1 MSPLAILAI
10 VWGVVTAVLVVLL
23 IYRST
28 LTMHEA
34 DQLFLDEAE
43 SHMQKEQTEL
53 LERMHKLQ
61 PMVRLFGAASGFLI
75 LVMAG
80 YFVWDVFNHM

>member
-1 MSPLAILAI
+1 MSPLAIIAV
-10 VWGVVTAVLVVLL
+10 VWGVVTAVLIVLL

-34 DQLFLDEAE
+34 DQLFLDDAE

-53 LERMHKLQ
+53 LARMHRLQ

>member
-1 MSPLAILAI
+1 MSPLVILAI

-34 DQLFLDEAE
+34 DQLFLDDAE

-61 PMVRLFGAASGFLI
+61 PMVRLFGAASGLLI

-80 YFVWDVFNHM
+80 WFVWDVFNRM

>member
-1 MSPLAILAI
+1 MSPLTILAI
-10 VWGVVTAVLVVLL
+10 VWGVVTAILIILL

-34 DQLFLDEAE
+34 DQLFLDDAE

-53 LERMHKLQ
+53 LQRMHRIQ

-80 YFVWDVFNHM
+80 WFVWDIINHM

>member
-53 LERMHKLQ
+53 LEKMHKLQ

-80 YFVWDVFNHM
+80 YFVWDVFNRM

>member
-1 MSPLAILAI
+1 MSPLTILAI
-10 VWGVVTAVLVVLL
+10 VWGVVTAVLVILL

-34 DQLFLDEAE
+34 DQLFLDDAE

-53 LERMHKLQ
+53 LARMHRLQ
-61 PMVRLFGAASGFLI
+61 PMVRLFGAASGLLI